1 MKIKE
6 NLIFLGMMGAG
17 KTSIGSIVSK
27 KLKLNYVDVD
37 QEIEKELGMKIQK
50 IFETKGE
57 NYFREIEEQMTLKFL
72 KKNSNIISI
81 GGGAFLNQNIKKE
94 ILKNHISFWLNWDS
108 KTLIKSISNS
118 FKRPIAF
125 KVSKNKLLDL
135 INKRSKIYS
144 KALYKIE
151 CENLSKN
158 QIVKKIMKIY
168 EDL

>member
-57 NYFREIEEQMTLKFL
+57 NYFREIEEQITLKFL

-108 KTLIKSISNS
+108 KTLIKRISNS